1 VLLISS
7 SYSLQFKRGS
17 QHDRSAAEGVV
28 VGVGVDA
35 VEDGVGVVALV
46 EEVVEFE
53 AEDEALEFVLGGG
66 VEEGHALVLVGGEL
80 AAHVVVVQGEVEG
93 GNGENVN
100 GTAVREGG
108 RSIALFGIAR
118 LRPPIIDVV
127 PQFEPG
133 DGGDGGVAM

>member
-66 VEEGHALVLVGGEL
+66 VEEGHVLVLVGSEL
-80 AAHVVVVQGEVEG
+80 TAHVVIVQGEVEG
-93 GNGENVN
+93 GDGEDVD
-100 GTAVREGG
+100 GTAVGEGG
-108 RSIALFGIAR
+108 RGIALFGVTRA
-118 LRPPIIDVV
+118 RPPVVDVV

-133 DGGDGGVAM
+133 NRGDGGVAM